1 MEQKSARSIGHNPSE
16 SVKKEDNILKDCE
29 AAVAKYYKDMANLE
43 QRLKEQ
49 MDRRKKE
56 RAGIIKPGSVSSS
69 PEVTLTDEDIAN
81 RGPSKY
87 TLEGRD
93 LVKSM
98 KKAMWDISG
107 PVESQV
113 KFETKRAAGNSDAQS
128 TRVLSIDV
136 NPESIRPKV

>member
-1 MEQKSARSIGHNPSE
+1 
-16 SVKKEDNILKDCE
+16 
-29 AAVAKYYKDMANLE
+29 
-43 QRLKEQ
+43 

-107 PVESQV
+107 SLESQV